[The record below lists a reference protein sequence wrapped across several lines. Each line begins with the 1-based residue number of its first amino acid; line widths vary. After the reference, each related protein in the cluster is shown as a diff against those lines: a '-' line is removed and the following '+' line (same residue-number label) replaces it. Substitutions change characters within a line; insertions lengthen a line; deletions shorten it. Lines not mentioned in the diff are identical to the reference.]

1 MTQPSVRLDPIE
13 HADGWPTSEPVAFH
27 ALSYLD
33 DGGEVTVGRME
44 VGEFVVLPEEGA
56 QLLRQLEQGMTPDAA
71 AQWFLD
77 AYGEPIDVVD
87 FVRDLDELG
96 FVRHQGD
103 TSAGLG
109 RVRWQRLGR
118 MVFSPVGAAAYGL
131 LLLAWVIA
139 MVREPILIPHN
150 HNLFFTHYL
159 TVLLLAL
166 FLGQLPLILL
176 HESAHALAGRRL
188 GLPSKLSLGRRL
200 YFVVFQTTMNGLIA
214 MPRRKR
220 FLPIL
225 AGMLTDIGVLA
236 VLTLLAAALRR
247 DDGSFPALAAF
258 ALTLAYVTML
268 RLVWQFWFFLETDI
282 YYVIVTVLG
291 CVNLQVTSKQVL
303 RNWFDRRLGRP
314 CSHDPA
320 AWHPRDRQVARW
332 YAVLIAAGYGFLL
345 ITLCAGF
352 LPAMYQVLRTE
363 IGHLTSHHHD
373 GAVGLVDGL
382 VFLLLAGGQL
392 GLAAWMF
399 WRGRTRRTP
408 AIPSR

>member
-1 MTQPSVRLDPIE
+1 MTQPSVRLDPVE
-13 HADGWPTSEPVAFH
+13 HADGLPAHQPVAFH

-33 DGGEVTVGRME
+33 DGGEVTVGRMD
-44 VGEFVVLPEEGA
+44 VGEFVVLPDEGA
-56 QLLRQLEQGMTPDAA
+56 QLLRRLEEGMTPVAA
-71 AQWFLD
+71 AEWFLET
-77 AYGEPIDVVD
+77 YGEPIDVLD
-87 FVRDLDELG
+87 FVRDLDDLG
-96 FVRHQGD
+96 FVRHQGE
-103 TSAGLG
+103 AGADLG

-118 MVFSPVGAAAYGL
+118 MIFSPAGAVAYGL
-131 LLLAWVIA
+131 LMLAWIVA

-166 FLGQLPLILL
+166 FFGQLPLILL

-188 GLPSKLSLGRRL
+188 GLPSKLSIGRRL
-200 YFVVFQTTMNGLIA
+200 YFVVFQTTMNGLMA

-220 FLPIL
+220 FLPIM
-225 AGMLTDIGVLA
+225 AGMLTDLA
-236 VLTLLAAALRR
+236 ALAALTLFAGAMRR
-247 DDGSFPALAAF
+247 GDGSFPPLAAF

-268 RLVWQFWFFLETDI
+268 RLVWQCWFFLETDI

-303 RNWFDRRLGRP
+303 RNFFDRRLGRP
-314 CSHDPA
+314 RSHDPA
-320 AWHPRDRQVARW
+320 SWHPRDLRVARW

-352 LPAMYQVLRTE
+352 FPAMYQILRTE
-363 IGHLTSHHHD
+363 IGHLTSNHHD
-373 GAVGLVDGL
+373 GTVGLLDGL

-392 GLAAWMF
+392 ALAAWLF
-399 WRGRTRRTP
+399 WRGRRQQAP